1 MVSQGDIFY
10 VNFNPSRGHEQM
22 NKRPAIALSNDLV
35 CQTSNMTIVAPISST
50 KRNFPMYH
58 RLTSSQTVYGKVLL
72 DQTIALDLRA
82 RHVTDE
88 TIVDHVSREE
98 LEEIITLYKL
108 LFSIDDKLEE
118 VIYLVLKQITPKSMI

>member
-58 RLTSSQTVYGKVLL
+58 RLTSRQTVYGKVLL

-108 LFSIDDKLEE
+108 LFSIDDK
-118 VIYLVLKQITPKSMI
+118 

>member
-22 NKRPAIALSNDLV
+22 NRRPAIALSNDLV

-50 KRNFPMYH
+50 ERNFPMYH
-58 RLTSSQTVYGKVLL
+58 RLNSSQTIHGKVLL

-88 TIVDHVSREE
+88 AIVDHVSREE

-108 LFSIDDKLEE
+108 LLSIDDE
-118 VIYLVLKQITPKSMI
+118 

>member
-50 KRNFPMYH
+50 ERNFPMYH
-58 RLTSSQTVYGKVLL
+58 RLNSSQTIHGKVLL

-88 TIVDHVSREE
+88 AIVDHVSREE
-98 LEEIITLYKL
+98 LEEIIFLYKL
-108 LFSIDDKLEE
+108 LFSIDDE
-118 VIYLVLKQITPKSMI
+118 